1 MMTNI
6 ILRIKSLLTMTLPTF
21 YLLYHEIKNKKR
33 EAKLKTQF
41 IFKYIF
47 TFYKLFLQKN
57 KRLENSSLSLL
68 LFNSADTHCVSTT

>member
-1 MMTNI
+1 
-6 ILRIKSLLTMTLPTF
+6 MTLPTF

-57 KRLENSSLSLL
+57 KRLENSSLFIDYLEKKGNAGAHKLL
-68 LFNSADTHCVSTT
+68 EWLPFRYVYA